1 MFLSCSPTNE
11 DYARDQDKS
20 RSHAKLSDH
29 QRNTPRKAVSRCSFK
44 HLINL
49 VQESETS
56 IRRLEEKDTERDIF
70 ASDTAGSVSFIISLN
85 CMVGL
90 MLTNTV

>member
-1 MFLSCSPTNE
+1 MQNSVTIKE
-11 DYARDQDKS
+11 IR
-20 RSHAKLSDH
+20 HVKLYPDI
-29 QRNTPRKAVSRCSFK
+29 PFK

-70 ASDTAGSVSFIISLN
+70 ASDTVGSVSFIISLN

>member
-1 MFLSCSPTNE
+1 MQNSVTIKE
-11 DYARDQDKS
+11 TR
-20 RSHAKLSDH
+20 HVKLYPDI
-29 QRNTPRKAVSRCSFK
+29 PFK

>member
-1 MFLSCSPTNE
+1 MQNSMTIKQT
-11 DYARDQDKS
+11 R
-20 RSHAKLSDH
+20 HVKLYPDI
-29 QRNTPRKAVSRCSFK
+29 PFK

-56 IRRLEEKDTERDIF
+56 IRRLEEKDTGRDIF
-70 ASDTAGSVSFIISLN
+70 ASDTADSVSFIASLD
-85 CMVGL
+85 CLVGT